1 MPHDENKPYRASNGE
16 VFTGVPAGSLWRI
29 WWTRGAEGRLIGND
43 RNRDLDAQDNIV
55 EHYRAGWD
63 AMDER
68 LRGDSNGAK

>member
-1 MPHDENKPYRASNGE
+1 MRDNNKPYRASSGE
-16 VFTGVPAGSLWRI
+16 VFTEAPAGALWRI

-43 RNRDLDAQDNIV
+43 RNRDLDAQDNIR

-68 LRGDSNGAK
+68 LKRNGNG